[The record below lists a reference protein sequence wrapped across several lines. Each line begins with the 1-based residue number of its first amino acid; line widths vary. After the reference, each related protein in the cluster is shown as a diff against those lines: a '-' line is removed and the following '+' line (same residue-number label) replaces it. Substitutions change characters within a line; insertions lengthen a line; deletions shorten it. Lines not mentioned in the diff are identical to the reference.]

1 MLPRG
6 AERVQLAEAANAKLG
21 RAIARAQSSLVA
33 ECKSILDSTIVAGPS
48 SAVLQDGEWSV

>member
-1 MLPRG
+1 M
-6 AERVQLAEAANAKLG
+6 QLAEAANAKLG